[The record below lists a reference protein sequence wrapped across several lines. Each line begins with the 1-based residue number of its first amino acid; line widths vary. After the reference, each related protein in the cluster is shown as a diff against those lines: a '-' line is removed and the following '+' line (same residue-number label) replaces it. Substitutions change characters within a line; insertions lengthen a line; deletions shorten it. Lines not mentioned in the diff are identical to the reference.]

1 MPLQPIGTK
10 RKGTVETAIF
20 GSDFVAARIVT
31 DPIIDLRHTL
41 MYLGVPI
48 RSKSYMFGDNK
59 SVVGSASIP
68 TSTLS
73 KKSTLASDY
82 RQRSHCCRISSI
94 QLERWKT
101 NSADIMSKHW
111 EFARIWP
118 LLKPLLF
125 WKGDTSELTTKTKG
139 SDKIAAKRMVLSSTL
154 MDQELI
160 HSPNV
165 TPRGYPMKLWCL
177 FCR

>member
-73 KKSTLASDY
+73 KKSTLASY
-82 RQRSHCCRISSI
+82 YQVR
-94 QLERWKT
+94 E
-101 NSADIMSKHW
+101 A
-111 EFARIWP
+111 
-118 LLKPLLF
+118 
-125 WKGDTSELTTKTKG
+125 
-139 SDKIAAKRMVLSSTL
+139 IAAGYLQFNWKDGKPTL
-154 MDQELI
+154 QT
-160 HSPNV
+160 S
-165 TPRGYPMKLWCL
+165 
-177 FCR
+177 